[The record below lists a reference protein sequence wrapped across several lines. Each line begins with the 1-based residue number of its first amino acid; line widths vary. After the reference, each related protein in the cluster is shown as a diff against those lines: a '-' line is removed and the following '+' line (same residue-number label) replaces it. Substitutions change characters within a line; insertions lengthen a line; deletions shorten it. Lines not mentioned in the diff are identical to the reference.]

1 MAATKETY
9 SEAMKRLE
17 TIVARIESNEL
28 DIDQLGSQLQE
39 AQKLIKFCREKLY
52 KADEEIKKMLD
63 DGKEADEK

>member
-17 TIVARIESNEL
+17 AIVSRIESNEL

-52 KADEEIKKMLD
+52 
-63 DGKEADEK
+63 

>member
-1 MAATKETY
+1 MAAIKETY

-17 TIVARIESNEL
+17 AIVARIESNEL

-63 DGKEADEK
+63 DGKESDEK